1 MKYSGVL
8 ILLIFIL
15 GSIPAGAQN
24 PDQYRLD
31 SPELQTL
38 DSFFIEL
45 GLAPPFYS
53 HSYSHHQYRY
63 YLTQIEDRQGGLS
76 ASSRTELA
84 ALLD

>member
-8 ILLIFIL
+8 ILFIVIL
-15 GSIPAGAQN
+15 GSVPAGAQN
-24 PDQYRLD
+24 PDQYRLG

-53 HSYSHHQYRY
+53 RPYYHHQYRY
-63 YLTQIEDRQGGLS
+63 YLEQIENRKGGLS
-76 ASSRTELA
+76 ASSRADLA
-84 ALLD
+84 ALLN